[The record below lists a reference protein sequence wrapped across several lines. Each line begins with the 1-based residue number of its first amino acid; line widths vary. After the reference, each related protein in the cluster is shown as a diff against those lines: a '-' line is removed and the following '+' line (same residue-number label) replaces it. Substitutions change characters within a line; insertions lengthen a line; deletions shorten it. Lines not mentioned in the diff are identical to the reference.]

1 MFNEH
6 ASWSWRELVQGEKR
20 QVFSVF
26 DDPPEEAPEEEKQV
40 QDAGSSAIV
49 TPNPPSSNEVE
60 DSPTPTRYKSLKE
73 IYDTCSFVLNMVD
86 PENYKDAAKEVEWR
100 EAMQVEMDAIQ

>member
-1 MFNEH
+1 M
-6 ASWSWRELVQGEKR
+6 
-20 QVFSVF
+20 F

-73 IYDTCSFVLNMVD
+73 VYGTCFFGLNVVD
-86 PENYKDAAKEVEWR
+86 LENYKDAAKGVEWR
-100 EAMQVEMDAIQ
+100 EAMQADVYSI